1 MVNCSSKIIL
11 ERTVAFLAPERRLSR
26 KKHHRT
32 AQGSVGA
39 GTQFLLTGK
48 VGTGVAAHQQGE
60 EEEAGIKGGRG
71 GAGERDGR
79 CCCFEGG
86 EKNVPAH
93 SLSLPPA
100 PASKQARSGSGRGPA
115 VREEINCPVGMHTAR
130 PTVPQLPLPHHAAE
144 TETHRPILH

>member
-93 SLSLPPA
+93 SLSLPFLPQQ
-100 PASKQARSGSGRGPA
+100 ASKKRHRARACSARGD
-115 VREEINCPVGMHTAR
+115 
-130 PTVPQLPLPHHAAE
+130 
-144 TETHRPILH
+144 